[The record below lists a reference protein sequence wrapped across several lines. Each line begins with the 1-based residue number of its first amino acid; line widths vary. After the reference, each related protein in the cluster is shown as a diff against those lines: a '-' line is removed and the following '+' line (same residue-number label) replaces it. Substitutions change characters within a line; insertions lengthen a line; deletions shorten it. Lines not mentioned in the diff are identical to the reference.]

1 MATGR
6 FLTTSSARRFRV
18 SSEPS
23 RPKHSSTDNVID
35 ENQVL
40 LGGQDGSVYILVDGE
55 VFEIQQ

>member
-18 SSEPS
+18 SSETS
-23 RPKHSSTDNVID
+23 RPKHHASTDDVID

-40 LGGQDGSVYILVDGE
+40 LGGQDGSVYIMVDGE
-55 VFEIQQ
+55 VFEL